1 MSQTHIHNRNKN
13 TSQLIVYCTNSLPL
27 CPYMHAQRSFL
38 FPELKQFLMRG
49 GNPKDEYAT
58 VAEPLLQG
66 EVGSHDTTKI

>member
-1 MSQTHIHNRNKN
+1 
-13 TSQLIVYCTNSLPL
+13 
-27 CPYMHAQRSFL
+27 MHAQRSFL

-66 EVGSHDTTKI
+66 EVGSHDTTKT